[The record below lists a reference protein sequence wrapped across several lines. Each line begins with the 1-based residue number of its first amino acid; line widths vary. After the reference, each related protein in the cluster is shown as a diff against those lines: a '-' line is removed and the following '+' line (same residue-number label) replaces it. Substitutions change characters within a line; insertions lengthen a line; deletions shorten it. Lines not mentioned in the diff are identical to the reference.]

1 MFAAGHTRPP
11 RAPRPS
17 RAPIRLMLVDDHVVF
32 RAGLRALLEKQPGLA
47 VVEEAGR
54 GDEAVARVRAAR
66 PDVVLMDLAMP
77 GQGGLE
83 ATRRIVALGTGARVL
98 VLTGLPQ
105 EQQLLDVLEAG
116 AHGFVDKAGPV
127 EDLTR
132 AIRTVMQG
140 RRFLGTDA
148 ARVVVLQR
156 YLRERQVAD
165 VARKRWGKGEGG
177 KGEGVSP

>member
-1 MFAAGHTRPP
+1 MFAIGHTR
-11 RAPRPS
+11 RS

-54 GDEAVARVRAAR
+54 GDEAVARLRAAR

-116 AHGFVDKAGPV
+116 AHGFMAKAGPV

-132 AIRTVMQG
+132 ALRTAMPV
-140 RRFLGTDA
+140 RRFLGPA
-148 ARVVVLQR
+148 PARLVCLH
-156 YLRERQVAD
+156 
-165 VARKRWGKGEGG
+165 
-177 KGEGVSP
+177 

>member
-66 PDVVLMDLAMP
+66 PDVALMDLAMP
-77 GQGGLE
+77 GPGGPA
-83 ATRRIVALGTGARVL
+83 ATRPLLPVGAGARGL
-98 VLTGLPQ
+98 VPTALPP
-105 EQQLLDVLEAG
+105 E
-116 AHGFVDKAGPV
+116 P
-127 EDLTR
+127 
-132 AIRTVMQG
+132 
-140 RRFLGTDA
+140 
-148 ARVVVLQR
+148 
-156 YLRERQVAD
+156 
-165 VARKRWGKGEGG
+165 
-177 KGEGVSP
+177 